1 MAESARVNLEVE
13 TKKKCEI
20 ARKEGEEKARREMG
34 VGAGVALGGAGVAL
48 AAGALVEGAE
58 ASAELAADAGKD
70 AIEGV

>member
-34 VGAGVALGGAGVAL
+34 VGAGVAL